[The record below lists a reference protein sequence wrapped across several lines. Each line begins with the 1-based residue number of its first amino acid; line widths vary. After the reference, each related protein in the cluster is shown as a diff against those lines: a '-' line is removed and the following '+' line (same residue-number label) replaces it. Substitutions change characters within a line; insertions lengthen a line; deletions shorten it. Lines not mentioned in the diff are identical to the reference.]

1 MIRVFDDGDDGAAAI
16 VVVPETFLIAQESSD
31 ADIILLENGDSLA
44 LESSP

>member
-1 MIRVFDDGDDGAAAI
+1 
-16 VVVPETFLIAQESSD
+16 LIAQESSD